1 MIAFLYPGQG
11 AQRAGMLA
19 NLPDSVATRRT
30 MEEAAELLPAI
41 GELDTTE
48 ALTSTTNAQVAL
60 LISGVATA
68 RTLTDE
74 HRVSPDIVA
83 GHSVGAFAA
92 AVGAGVLT
100 FAEAVAAVRLRGDSM
115 TRACASG
122 QWGMAALT
130 GLPLRAA
137 RDLVASEDADDRL
150 WIANI
155 NAVDQVVLGGTLAA
169 LDDARQAAR
178 RAGARRFEMLD
189 VAVASHGPLQR
200 DTASAV
206 AQHLSAIPHREQ
218 RSAYMTNVGARRIRD
233 DPAAVLDDLADA
245 VARPVRWFD
254 IMRLLPE
261 LGVIATV
268 EMPPG
273 EVLSRLVTATTPAA
287 RVFSVDRD
295 GLAPISARVRSLLV
309 DAVPKLDHRAQDLLG
324 PA

>member
-19 NLPDSVATRRT
+19 NLPDSVASRRT

-68 RTLTDE
+68 RTLNDE

-92 AVGAGVLT
+92 AVEAGVLT

-273 EVLSRLVTATTPAA
+273 EVLSRLVTATTPAV

>member
-1 MIAFLYPGQG
+1 
-11 AQRAGMLA
+11 
-19 NLPDSVATRRT
+19 
-30 MEEAAELLPAI
+30 
-41 GELDTTE
+41 
-48 ALTSTTNAQVAL
+48 
-60 LISGVATA
+60 
-68 RTLTDE
+68 
-74 HRVSPDIVA
+74 
-83 GHSVGAFAA
+83 
-92 AVGAGVLT
+92 
-100 FAEAVAAVRLRGDSM
+100 
-115 TRACASG
+115 
-122 QWGMAALT
+122 MAALT

-273 EVLSRLVTATTPAA
+273 EVLSRLVTATTPAV
-287 RVFSVDRD
+287 RVASTAMGSHPFRHGSGHFWSTLSQSSTIVPR
-295 GLAPISARVRSLLV
+295 ISSAR
-309 DAVPKLDHRAQDLLG
+309 PK
-324 PA
+324 PARWLSPGR